1 MLKSRIVFLT
11 LFTFFTVFTV
21 SCYAENEKAE
31 SYFTDGV
38 QKYIKGDIDGAI
50 FDIENSLKLDKEN
63 KKYSSFLVKML
74 VEKGSEYY
82 LQKKLKEALP
92 YFEKAKKISPDNEKV
107 KEMYDVIYKELFP
120 TSETQNVQKVE
131 SSEEMRKLFIEFQKQ
146 QQNLISTVLGPTEQT
161 LKEIISKVG
170 DERREFL
177 NILSKRDES
186 VKQAFKENR
195 DIINRN
201 FVIAILVFIIGI
213 IIVVIV
219 FSYVS
224 SRLSARREAIL
235 LQHQERIISNLLQQ
249 NVGSVQL
256 IDETTSPLKLI
267 EGSHPKD
274 RVKGVEIIEAELV
287 EETDTE
293 IAQRL
298 LIPFLEDKDS
308 KVRATAAKALY
319 KYNSNKALQILKDMS
334 KSKDRVTRL
343 NAAWSLGEISSDLS
357 AEILLDLINDTDYHV
372 KRVVLKF
379 LQRIL
384 KTNKSISPVLSEKIS
399 KVITD
404 ARIKEGWIT

>member
-1 MLKSRIVFLT
+1 M
-11 LFTFFTVFTV
+11 
-21 SCYAENEKAE
+21 
-31 SYFTDGV
+31 
-38 QKYIKGDIDGAI
+38 
-50 FDIENSLKLDKEN
+50 NSLK
-63 KKYSSFLVKML
+63 
-74 VEKGSEYY
+74 
-82 LQKKLKEALP
+82 
-92 YFEKAKKISPDNEKV
+92 KKIKH
-107 KEMYDVIYKELFP
+107 I
-120 TSETQNVQKVE
+120 
-131 SSEEMRKLFIEFQKQ
+131 
-146 QQNLISTVLGPTEQT
+146 EQT

-343 NAAWSLGEISSDLS
+343 NAAWSLGEIGSDLS